1 VVSYRQLRKTT
12 QHKRKGD
19 KKMTTFEMKL
29 KVRHAEARENLSNQL
44 WAWRETEEY
53 KNWQANPTK
62 ENLEKAKAKKREMV
76 H

>member
-1 VVSYRQLRKTT
+1 
-12 QHKRKGD
+12 
-19 KKMTTFEMKL
+19 MTTFEMKL
-29 KVRHAEARENLSNQL
+29 RVRHMEARENLSNQL

-76 H
+76 Q